1 MSQNRDLE
9 IRVPNFVLVL
19 LEEFLESMN
28 KLGMNL
34 IDLEKSENKR
44 IIF

>member
-34 IDLEKSENKR
+34 IDLEKSENEI